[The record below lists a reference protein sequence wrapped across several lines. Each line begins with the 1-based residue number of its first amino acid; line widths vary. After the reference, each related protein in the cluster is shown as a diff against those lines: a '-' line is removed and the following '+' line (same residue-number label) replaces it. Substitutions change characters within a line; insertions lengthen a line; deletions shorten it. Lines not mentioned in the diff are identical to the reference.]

1 MEGSVA
7 APTGMMINMLPPRPT
22 GISSR
27 LHTAPGPRY
36 AWTAPN
42 GQSVSLPVTL
52 DIIDVKPDGT
62 VAWSVEAVV
71 DLIGEAPKVTSI
83 SISSTQGL
91 DLARLQQKFR
101 WATPLE
107 VVTRMVPALLE
118 NGQDPFNFDYPP
130 NGYPDAAVYPRQA
143 RNQLSDEFLED
154 VARRYLALGRGYA
167 TVIAAERDVSP
178 RTAVSWVEKARARG
192 ILSASRP
199 GAHGG
204 QIVPEAERRRRD

>member
-107 VVTRMVPALLE
+107 VVTRMVPALL
-118 NGQDPFNFDYPP
+118 
-130 NGYPDAAVYPRQA
+130 
-143 RNQLSDEFLED
+143 
-154 VARRYLALGRGYA
+154 
-167 TVIAAERDVSP
+167 
-178 RTAVSWVEKARARG
+178 
-192 ILSASRP
+192 
-199 GAHGG
+199 
-204 QIVPEAERRRRD
+204 